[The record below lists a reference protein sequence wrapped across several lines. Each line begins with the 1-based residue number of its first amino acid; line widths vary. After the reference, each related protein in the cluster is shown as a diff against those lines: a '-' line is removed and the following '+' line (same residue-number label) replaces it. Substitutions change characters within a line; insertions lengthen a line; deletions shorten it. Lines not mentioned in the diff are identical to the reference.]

1 MYPKQLYIGS
11 YKLLWILELFM
22 LLKKKKVKSV
32 SEKYYALKDD
42 GARIGAEEWKK
53 HRNSRNLIMLL
64 TTIYHF
70 YINIKIILKN

>member
-1 MYPKQLYIGS
+1 MDSGIIHVIK
-11 YKLLWILELFM
+11 E
-22 LLKKKKVKSV
+22 KKVKSV